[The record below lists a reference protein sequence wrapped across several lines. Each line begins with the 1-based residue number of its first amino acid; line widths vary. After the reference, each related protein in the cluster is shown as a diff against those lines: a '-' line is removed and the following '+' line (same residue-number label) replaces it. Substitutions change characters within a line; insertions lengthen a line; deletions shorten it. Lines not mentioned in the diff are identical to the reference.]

1 MHTVDI
7 VALCV
12 AAALIV
18 GCLLVLARQRYMLR
32 VAGAIP
38 LAVHNGKRW
47 LYGVARYVGGE
58 LRWYRSLGL
67 ATRPSRVFRRGELRI
82 VGHRRPSGAELSS
95 ARACTSTIGS

>member
-1 MHTVDI
+1 MHIVDI

-12 AAALIV
+12 AVALIL

-58 LRWYRSLGL
+58 LR
-67 ATRPSRVFRRGELRI
+67 
-82 VGHRRPSGAELSS
+82 
-95 ARACTSTIGS
+95 